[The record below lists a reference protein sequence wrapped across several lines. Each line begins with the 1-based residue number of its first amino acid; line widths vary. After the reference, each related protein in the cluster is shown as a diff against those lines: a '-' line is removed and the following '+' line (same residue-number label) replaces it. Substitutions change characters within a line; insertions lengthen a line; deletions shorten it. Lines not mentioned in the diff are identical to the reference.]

1 MSGFLIGNIFL
12 GLSLLFASISQ
23 VALKALLN
31 RLESSSLSLGLLRE
45 QDLGFFGW
53 LLLIGVM
60 IVAGF
65 LFWAFSL
72 TKLNLSY
79 AYPIACSSAL
89 LVALLSAFFLG
100 EAVTMKTWIGTGF
113 IVFGTA
119 LLVPVN

>member
-31 RLESSSLSLGLLRE
+31 RLDSSALSLSLLRE
-45 QDLGFFGW
+45 QDLGFLAW
-53 LLLIGVM
+53 LVLIGAM

-100 EAVTMKTWIGTGF
+100 EAVTLKTWVGTGF

-119 LLVPVN
+119 LLVPMN

>member
-12 GLSLLFASISQ
+12 GLSLLFASVSQ

-31 RLESSSLSLGLLRE
+31 RLESSSLSLSLLRE

-89 LVALLSAFFLG
+89 LVALLSAFILG
-100 EAVTMKTWIGTGF
+100 EAVTLKTWIGTGF

>member
-12 GLSLLFASISQ
+12 AMSLVLASVSQ
-23 VALKALLN
+23 VALKGLLN
-31 RLESSSLSLGLLRE
+31 RLDSSTLSLTLLRE
-45 QDLGFFGW
+45 QDLGFFGM

-65 LFWAFSL
+65 LFWTFSL

-89 LVALLSAFFLG
+89 LVALLSAFLLG
-100 EAVTMKTWIGTGF
+100 EAVTVKTWLGTGM
-113 IVFGTA
+113 IVVGTA
-119 LLVPVN
+119 LLVPVK